1 MNDIIS
7 WNGLRGVQV
16 MKNVLFVCLGNIAR
30 STMAEALFTQMVA
43 EEGLT
48 DQIKIDSA
56 GTSNEEMGNPPHPGT
71 QKILKEHQIPFDW
84 IRARQIRPEDFEWA
98 DYIITMDQQNMRNL
112 KRLAPSDDASAKIKL
127 AYSILPSQADKEI
140 QDPWYTRRFDVT
152 YRELKE
158 TLPAWLVQIKA
169 DLKNI

>member
-1 MNDIIS
+1 
-7 WNGLRGVQV
+7 
-16 MKNVLFVCLGNIAR
+16 
-30 STMAEALFTQMVA
+30 
-43 EEGLT
+43 
-48 DQIKIDSA
+48 
-56 GTSNEEMGNPPHPGT
+56 
-71 QKILKEHQIPFDW
+71 
-84 IRARQIRPEDFEWA
+84 
-98 DYIITMDQQNMRNL
+98 MRNL

>member
-1 MNDIIS
+1 
-7 WNGLRGVQV
+7 

-84 IRARQIRPEDFEWA
+84 IR
-98 DYIITMDQQNMRNL
+98 
-112 KRLAPSDDASAKIKL
+112 
-127 AYSILPSQADKEI
+127 
-140 QDPWYTRRFDVT
+140 
-152 YRELKE
+152 
-158 TLPAWLVQIKA
+158 LVKF
-169 DLKNI
+169 DLKILNGQIILSQWINRICAI